1 MANELK
7 ELKSNYNNMKHI
19 ILMIITAI
27 LLVGCNLN
35 SNDELENSSK
45 NLVKVQVLKL
55 NIESAKIE
63 IENLENINKLLL
75 KDINIGECISAR
87 KYLEHD
93 LKELKTLCDSLNWH
107 ETCASYETYIND
119 KRIYELTDRIKEYND
134 QLNSIKILFES

>member
-7 ELKSNYNNMKHI
+7 GLKSNYNNMKHI

-119 KRIYELTDRIKEYND
+119 KRIYELTDCIKEYND
-134 QLNSIKILFES
+134 QLNSIKILFKS

>member
-1 MANELK
+1 MENELK
-7 ELKSNYNNMKHI
+7 GLKSNYNNMKHI

-55 NIESAKIE
+55 KIESAKIE

-75 KDINIGECISAR
+75 KDINIGEGISAR
-87 KYLEHD
+87 IYLED
-93 LKELKTLCDSLNWH
+93 NLKEIKTLCDSLNCYS
-107 ETCASYETYIND
+107 TCASYETCIND
-119 KRIYELTDRIKEYND
+119 KRIYELTDSIKEYND
-134 QLNSIKILFES
+134 QLNSIKILFEG